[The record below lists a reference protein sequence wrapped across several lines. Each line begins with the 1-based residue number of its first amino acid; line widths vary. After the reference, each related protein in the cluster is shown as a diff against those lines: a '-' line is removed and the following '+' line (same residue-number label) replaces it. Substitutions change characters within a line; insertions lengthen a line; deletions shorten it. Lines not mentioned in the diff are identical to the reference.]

1 MIISIEGLGASGKT
15 SLLKEMQGE
24 DYFIIPEIR
33 DAVQETG
40 DKQKFSKDDSMT
52 AKTNEWFLKI
62 EEQRSEQALQQ
73 NKIVL
78 MERCFISQ
86 IAYNYAK
93 DKLLKTNFSKSLLQS
108 IANFKLVVP
117 YVAYLKLSALESRE
131 RMLVRNKHNE
141 KQNILNSIEN
151 YTVEFNSYIFD
162 YYEKLKNVLQENM
175 FVIDAN
181 LDIKVQAHL
190 FSEWQSVL
198 KHNTLDIEIKKL
210 FF

>member
-1 MIISIEGLGASGKT
+1 MIISLEGLGASGKT
-15 SLLKEMQGE
+15 SLLKEIQGE
-24 DYFIIPEIR
+24 NYFIIPEIR

-52 AKTNEWFLKI
+52 TKTNEWFLKI
-62 EEQRSEQALQQ
+62 EQERSAQALQQ
-73 NKIVL
+73 SKIVL

-93 DKLLKTNFSKSLLQS
+93 DKLLKTYFSKSLLQS
-108 IANFKLVVP
+108 IGNFKLVVP

-131 RMLVRNKHNE
+131 RMLVRDKHNE

-151 YTVEFNSYIFD
+151 YTIEFNSHIFT
-162 YYEKLKNVLQENM
+162 YYENLKNVLQEKM
-175 FVIDAN
+175 LVIDAN
-181 LDIKVQAHL
+181 LDTKVQANL
-190 FSEWQSVL
+190 FSEWQSGL
-198 KHNTLDIEIKKL
+198 KPHIFDIEIKTL

>member
-1 MIISIEGLGASGKT
+1 MIISLEGLGASGKT
-15 SLLKEMQGE
+15 SLLKEIQGE
-24 DYFIIPEIR
+24 NYFIIPEIR

-52 AKTNEWFLKI
+52 TKTNEWFLKI
-62 EEQRSEQALQQ
+62 EQERSAQALQQ
-73 NKIVL
+73 SKIVL

-93 DKLLKTNFSKSLLQS
+93 DKLLKTYFSKSLLQN
-108 IANFKLVVP
+108 IGNFKLVVP

-131 RMLVRNKHNE
+131 RMLVRDKHNE

-151 YTVEFNSYIFD
+151 YTIEFNSHIFT
-162 YYEKLKNVLQENM
+162 YYENLKNVLQEKM
-175 FVIDAN
+175 LVIDAN
-181 LDIKVQAHL
+181 FDTKVQANL
-190 FSEWQSVL
+190 FSEWQSGL
-198 KHNTLDIEIKKL
+198 KPHIFDIEIKTL

>member
-1 MIISIEGLGASGKT
+1 MIISLEGLGASGKT
-15 SLLKEMQGE
+15 SLLKEIQGE
-24 DYFIIPEIR
+24 NYFIIPEIR

-52 AKTNEWFLKI
+52 EKTNKWFLKI
-62 EEQRSEQALQQ
+62 EQERSAQALQQ
-73 NKIVL
+73 SKIVL

-93 DKLLKTNFSKSLLQS
+93 DKLLKTDFSKSLLQN

-117 YVAYLKLSALESRE
+117 HVAYLKLSVLESRE
-131 RMLVRNKHNE
+131 RMLARNKHNE
-141 KQNILNSIEN
+141 KENILNSIEN
-151 YTVEFNSYIFD
+151 YTIEFNSHIFD
-162 YYEKLKNVLQENM
+162 YYENLKNVLQEKM
-175 FVIDAN
+175 LIIDAN

-198 KHNTLDIEIKKL
+198 KPHILDIEIKKL